1 MLFAVLV
8 VEGDVLLETVGDV
21 LVGDRHLAVRGSDD
35 DVEDVQELARVAARE
50 FEQRA
55 GLRDLDVA
63 FLQFGVGRQGSVEQ
77 HLQVLVFERLED
89 VDLTAAQQRGDHLE
103 RGVFR
108 RGADQRDDALLD
120 GS

>member
-8 VEGDVLLETVGDV
+8 VEGDILLETVGDV

-63 FLQFGVGRQGSVEQ
+63 LFQLGVGRQGTVEQ

-103 RGVFR
+103 RGVLR